1 MPRSSSRGRSSPS
14 PSRNATT
21 ATRPMPAQQAPLQQ
35 PQTQQ
40 KSGGMLSGIGS
51 TIVQGMAFG
60 AGSEVAHQAVRS
72 LMGGSSHSQPQQQP
86 QQQAPQQ
93 QQNPCQTEMYNF
105 SNCLSNNDN
114 LQYCQ
119 NFSDMLKTCKQNNNL
134 LWMIWTPNKN
144 LFIYQENSINKRSYL
159 SNLRVVLYRF
169 EFFNYAQALLYCT
182 FHPVLKLNRFSHHLT
197 AQVVL

>member
-14 PSRNATT
+14 PSRTATT
-21 ATRPMPAQQAPLQQ
+21 ATRPMPAQQAPMQQ

-72 LMGGSSHSQPQQQP
+72 LMGGSSHSQPQQQAP

-134 LWMIWTPNKN
+134 LWMIKTQNTKSILSIRKIKIN
-144 LFIYQENSINKRSYL
+144 LFTYQ
-159 SNLRVVLYRF
+159 
-169 EFFNYAQALLYCT
+169 
-182 FHPVLKLNRFSHHLT
+182 SH
-197 AQVVL
+197 